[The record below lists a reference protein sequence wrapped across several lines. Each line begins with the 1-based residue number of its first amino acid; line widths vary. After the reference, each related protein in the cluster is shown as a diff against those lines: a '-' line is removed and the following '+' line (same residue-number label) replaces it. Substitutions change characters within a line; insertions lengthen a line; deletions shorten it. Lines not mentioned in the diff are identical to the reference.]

1 MKLIAQQPFSWAH
14 RGVLVEH
21 FAEGQVIETDD
32 QDLIDVA
39 TREGWAE
46 IEGAK
51 AVEPN
56 PAPVPVPEPEKEPD
70 PAPIPDPAPAPATAS
85 TAGRKKK

>member
-1 MKLIAQQPFSWAH
+1 MKLIAIAAFSWAH
-14 RGVLVEH
+14 AGIVVER
-21 FAEGQVIETDD
+21 FEPGEVIETED

-51 AVEPN
+51 AVEPD
-56 PAPVPVPEPEKEPD
+56 PAPAPAPEPEKLPD
-70 PAPIPDPAPAPATAS
+70 PDPVPDPAPAPA
-85 TAGRKKK
+85 AGRKKK